1 MFSTISITK
10 SPLFAFSFV
19 WWFSVW
25 YELVQTWHPAGTRK
39 HPQTPAIATPVHLPC
54 HSFIAFILATS
65 VMLISAKYAWY
76 IIALQI
82 VLALIADR
90 KRWATYVVAL
100 LIPTVLIH
108 GGISFAISSGAII
121 GGDPIESRGVQLQM
135 IARVAQRNPDGISDE
150 AKKNLAPVFNLDQMA
165 DAYSQQDADP
175 VKSSGIQAKKVS
187 YKWRTVT
194 PEDMTNFNKAWF
206 EIVKDNPIIALD
218 ALLAK
223 CFGYFNVNDQ
233 PYVSMDYYVASDYV
247 QKNSTW
253 IKDYNHDWRE
263 HIAGFTR
270 VWGSIPVLGWPTH
283 GNFYVVMTLLI
294 GAAEVIRRRWL
305 TLMTHI
311 PLLLLMGVMITAPAN
326 NFERHML
333 PVAFVFGS
341 WC

>member
-1 MFSTISITK
+1 
-10 SPLFAFSFV
+10 
-19 WWFSVW
+19 
-25 YELVQTWHPAGTRK
+25 
-39 HPQTPAIATPVHLPC
+39 
-54 HSFIAFILATS
+54 
-65 VMLISAKYAWY
+65 
-76 IIALQI
+76 
-82 VLALIADR
+82 
-90 KRWATYVVAL
+90 
-100 LIPTVLIH
+100 
-108 GGISFAISSGAII
+108 
-121 GGDPIESRGVQLQM
+121 
-135 IARVAQRNPDGISDE
+135 
-150 AKKNLAPVFNLDQMA
+150 
-165 DAYSQQDADP
+165 
-175 VKSSGIQAKKVS
+175 
-187 YKWRTVT
+187 
-194 PEDMTNFNKAWF
+194 MTNFNKAWF

-233 PYVSMDYYVASDYV
+233 PYVSMDYYVTSDYV

-270 VWGSIPVLGWPTH
+270 VWGGIPVLGWPTH

-333 PVAFVFGS
+333 PVAFVFGFVVLTYWRES
-341 WC
+341 LAERQRQSATLH

>member
-1 MFSTISITK
+1 
-10 SPLFAFSFV
+10 
-19 WWFSVW
+19 
-25 YELVQTWHPAGTRK
+25 
-39 HPQTPAIATPVHLPC
+39 
-54 HSFIAFILATS
+54 
-65 VMLISAKYAWY
+65 
-76 IIALQI
+76 
-82 VLALIADR
+82 
-90 KRWATYVVAL
+90 
-100 LIPTVLIH
+100 
-108 GGISFAISSGAII
+108 
-121 GGDPIESRGVQLQM
+121 
-135 IARVAQRNPDGISDE
+135 
-150 AKKNLAPVFNLDQMA
+150 MA

-206 EIVKDNPIIALD
+206 EIVKDNPVIALD

-223 CFGYFNVNDQ
+223 CFGYFNVTDQ
-233 PYVSMDYYVASDYV
+233 PYVSMDYYVTSDYV

-253 IKDYNHDWRE
+253 IKSYNHNWRE
-263 HIAGFTR
+263 QITGFTR
-270 VWGSIPVLGWPTH
+270 SWGKIPVIGWITH

-333 PVAFVFGS
+333 PVAFVFGFVVLTYWRES
-341 WC
+341 LAERRIARQAQSSASTTMTLPQ